1 MADLQVPIEYKNPQ
15 TRNLL
20 SVMTIMFPVWAVIAP
35 AMLGVILAHFISHVG
50 SDSWLT
56 LAGLMIFTLMAIGIT
71 AYSEDKHIHISKDGI
86 AFPLLFLPKLKLRR
100 FRTWAELMS
109 IDLIGSSNGRGAQR
123 LTLGFTS
130 GELVPLDVSCVKTQD
145 LEQLF
150 LAVDLWATD
159 CKRSSSVLTMQ
170 QELQHSGQSGYTQ
183 MWDDELSRRYTN
195 TVFIPLEPGHS
206 LQDGR
211 IKIIRQ
217 LAFGGL
223 SAIYLAQI
231 NNLDL
236 VVVKEAVTPNQTDE
250 SKQSQAEEYLDR
262 EASLLMKI
270 AHPNIA
276 RVLDHFVEEKRHY
289 LVLEH
294 INGQDLRQ
302 LVKQSGAVSSTVAI
316 SWAISICS
324 MLKFLHEQ
332 QPPIIHRDLT
342 PDNLIRTNQGE
353 IVLIDFGAANQFL
366 GAATGTIIG
375 KQAYI
380 PPEQLRGKAILQ
392 SDIYA
397 LGCTMRYLL
406 TGSDPTPLAPSHL
419 LQIETD
425 IDCKLDEIIS
435 KCTSFEAKDRYISA
449 KEVEGALLELA
460 PSPQISLS
468 T

>member
-1 MADLQVPIEYKNPQ
+1 MADLQVPIEYKNQQ
-15 TRNLL
+15 TKYLL
-20 SVMTIMFPVWAVIAP
+20 SLMTIMFPVWAVIAP
-35 AMLGVILAHFISHVG
+35 ATLGIILAHLISHVG

-56 LAGLMIFTLMAIGIT
+56 LAGLMIFTLLAIGI
-71 AYSEDKHIHISKDGI
+71 AAFSEDKYIHISKDGI

-100 FRTWAELMS
+100 FRSWTELTNV
-109 IDLIGSSNGRGAQR
+109 DLLGSLNDSGAQR
-123 LTLGFTS
+123 LTLGFSS
-130 GELVPLDVSCVKTQD
+130 GELVPLDVSCVKNQD

-150 LAVDLWATD
+150 LAVELWATN
-159 CKRSSSVLTMQ
+159 CKRSSTVLTMQ
-170 QELQHSGQSGYTQ
+170 QEFQHSDQGGYTQ

-195 TVFIPLEPGHS
+195 TVFIPLEPEHK

-250 SKQSQAEEYLDR
+250 SKQRQAEEYLDR
-262 EASLLMKI
+262 EARLLMTI
-270 AHPNIA
+270 SHPHIA

-289 LVLEH
+289 LILEH
-294 INGQDLRQ
+294 VNGQDLRQ
-302 LVKQSGAVSSTVAI
+302 FVRQTGVVSSAVAVD
-316 SWAISICS
+316 WAITICS
-324 MLKFLHEQ
+324 MLQFLHGQ
-332 QPPIIHRDLT
+332 DPPIIHRDLT

-380 PPEQLRGKAILQ
+380 PPEQLRGKTILQ

-397 LGCTMRYLL
+397 LGCTIKYLL

-419 LQIETD
+419 TLIETD
-425 IDCKLDEIIS
+425 IDSKLDEIIC
-435 KCTSFEAKDRYISA
+435 KCTSFEAKDRYQSA
-449 KEVEGALLELA
+449 PEVEAALLVVKPLIQNALA
-460 PSPQISLS
+460 V
-468 T
+468 